1 VRREQSGVCVIRTAT
16 VRERA
21 GRKARLA
28 AKVRAGAVAS
38 CLAILVPAWAAEDLN
53 VTITGG
59 ADASGHTYTWRVANP
74 GPSSIVEV
82 RFPHYRAGLFFAPQ
96 GWSSECTAL
105 VHVGVKD
112 EPGVCTARAGSP
124 GEGIAPGRFATF
136 SMQIAPAGA
145 KRGRGEVTLRFDD
158 GTEMRVGG
166 VELSQ
171 AEGLG
176 DKYVSL
182 IGLGLVF
189 MIFIL
194 AQAIRKRRK
203 TAMPAGG
210 GRAGGRGFRSG

>member
-1 VRREQSGVCVIRTAT
+1 

-21 GRKARLA
+21 DVKRRVWVWTRSVA
-28 AKVRAGAVAS
+28 AGFALIGPASGVANPTV
-38 CLAILVPAWAAEDLN
+38 L
-53 VTITGG
+53 ITGG
-59 ADASGHTYTWRVANP
+59 ADASGHTYAWQVANNGASP
-74 GPSSIVEV
+74 IVQV
-82 RFPHYRAGLFFAPQ
+82 RFPHYRAGLFFVPPD
-96 GWSSECTAL
+96 WSKECTAL

-124 GEGIAPGRFATF
+124 GKGIAPGRSTTF

-166 VELSQ
+166 VELPQ
-171 AEGLG
+171 GEGLG

-203 TAMPAGG
+203 PAIPAGG
-210 GRAGGRGFRSG
+210 GPAGERGFRSG